1 VAELWRET
9 LILLLFAGV
18 GLPLALGLFRWSV
31 HRAKLTG
38 ALAQY

>member
-1 VAELWRET
+1 
-9 LILLLFAGV
+9 
-18 GLPLALGLFRWSV
+18 LPLALALFRWSV